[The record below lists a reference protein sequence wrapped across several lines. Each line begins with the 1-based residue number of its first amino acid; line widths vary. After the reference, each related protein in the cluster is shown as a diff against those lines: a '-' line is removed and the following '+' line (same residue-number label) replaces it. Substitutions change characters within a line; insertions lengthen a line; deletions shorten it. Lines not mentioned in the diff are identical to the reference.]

1 MKKIVILKLI
11 VLVLLSA
18 CETKSNKNSYKN
30 VKEDI
35 YEIVCKHP
43 MGHIRRM
50 HLVKSEWEHATDYRN
65 SVWRFTDVN
74 NIEVK
79 THGPC
84 YTDSTMIVT
93 GEE

>member
-1 MKKIVILKLI
+1 LKKCILIFLSFQLLI
-11 VLVLLSA
+11 S
-18 CETKSNKNSYKN
+18 CKNSDKLDYKN
-30 VKEDI
+30 RHEDDV
-35 YEIVCKHP
+35 YEVVCNHP
-43 MGHIRRM
+43 MGHIIRI
-50 HLVKSEWEHATDYRN
+50 HLVKSEWERATGYRN

-93 GEE
+93 GDE